1 MYGIYKLVK
10 DGNIVYIGKS
20 DSSILS
26 RIMNHTKE
34 EKFAD
39 YSGSEIFYFEV
50 KNSTETTIYEKL
62 LINKYKPILNVTD
75 VHDESVDIPFEEP
88 EWKPFDIE
96 EETERE
102 KQKKA
107 EIRAKERERRKSE
120 HNAAYE
126 RIPRKKR
133 QTFAL
138 SITKEDLAKL
148 RKAAFEEDVPIATYI
163 HNMIKTIPEE
173 HLRI

>member
-1 MYGIYKLVK
+1 MHGIYKLVK

-26 RIMNHTKE
+26 RIMDHTQE

-39 YSGSEIFYFEV
+39 YFGSEIFYFEV

-88 EWKPFDIE
+88 EWKPFNIQ

-102 KQKKA
+102 NQEKV
-107 EIRAKERERRKSE
+107 EAKERRQRERKALEESF
-120 HNAAYE
+120 
-126 RIPRKKR
+126 PRVAR
-133 QTFAL
+133 TTFAL
-138 SITKEDLAKL
+138 SISKPDLQKL
-148 RKAAFEEDVPIATYI
+148 RVGAAIEGVPVAVFVHNWIANLPDEWAEMEI
-163 HNMIKTIPEE
+163 V
-173 HLRI
+173 